1 VFVVAWLAFSPHTLE
16 WHGVATIGALFVSL
30 MIQRSTHRDTQALHA
45 KVDELILS
53 SKTARDSLTVED
65 DREPEDIEN
74 RRKTP
79 RL

>member
-1 VFVVAWLAFSPHTLE
+1 MAWLAFSPRTLE

-53 SKTARDSLTVED
+53 ATGARNSLTVED
-65 DREPEDIEN
+65 DREPEDIEK
-74 RRKTP
+74 RRETA